1 MNKTSK
7 EIMCLKRL
15 EELTNQL
22 DDVLMFLR
30 DEGLI
35 NDSYIKKAKLS
46 PDCAK
51 EVQLILSDLKRDS
64 KLQMLN
70 FNWSLLPIENISLYI
85 VTDRN
90 SREFVFNG

>member
-35 NDSYIKKAKLS
+35 NDNHIKKAKLS
-46 PDCAK
+46 PDIAK
-51 EVQLILSDLKRDS
+51 EVQEILSELRKNS

-70 FNWSLLPIENISLYI
+70 FNWSLLPIENIALYI

-90 SREFVFNG
+90 SKEFVFNG